1 MSAACF
7 IFRFEYNTH
16 GGFVFCQVSLGVLPK
31 NENVNDDMVDII
43 ETIQEKYVPK
53 GQEGRTMRTIFFGGD
68 QLTEERARNI
78 QMARSDG
85 RTVEER
91 LESIWPKN
99 EDWHAIRTA
108 YDVSIHIVL
117 CNDNLVSELQLY

>member
-1 MSAACF
+1 
-7 IFRFEYNTH
+7 
-16 GGFVFCQVSLGVLPK
+16 
-31 NENVNDDMVDII
+31 MVDII

-78 QMARSDG
+78 QMARSDE

-108 YDVSIHIVL
+108 YVV
-117 CNDNLVSELQLY
+117 VFALYCTIII